1 MPAVSASWASRPSDR
16 AMIKVEQPGPADID
30 ILHAMLRETY
40 WSPGIPRETV
50 ARGCANSLCAIARD
64 ESGKLTGFARAVT
77 DRTVFA
83 WVCDVIVVPEQR
95 GKGLGRG
102 LVRALMVHPDMQTV
116 RRWMLGTADAHGVYA
131 ELGFGP
137 VKAPQRLMDL
147 IKPAHYAKPE
157 S

>member
-1 MPAVSASWASRPSDR
+1 
-16 AMIKVEQPGPADID
+16 MIKIEQPGPADID

-102 LVRALMVHPDMQTV
+102 LVRALMMHPDMQIV